1 MYDFLSSMY
10 DFTLQ
15 GVSPWVSETVIVKE
29 YTSDLKRL
37 NADLEGVSSAQTT
50 LGNAVGT
57 LDFRSQGIAKKVVD
71 APVDIS
77 NFHKGSTR

>member
-1 MYDFLSSMY
+1 MYAFLSSMY

-15 GVSPWVSETVIVKE
+15 GVSPWVPQKPSSVEE

-50 LGNAVGT
+50 LGNAVGKPRI
-57 LDFRSQGIAKKVVD
+57 FEVKEW
-71 APVDIS
+71 
-77 NFHKGSTR
+77 